1 LFFLLVELLSVVR
14 AEEARVAF
22 FALDVRLFVAEVVA
36 LLPAAARVDVFFV
49 AVAVLLLPS
58 PATVSVSAS
67 AFFFLVAVEE
77 RGDVLGSAAE
87 GSPAESLLRAVRRA
101 FSCPPC

>member
-1 LFFLLVELLSVVR
+1 VVR

-22 FALDVRLFVAEVVA
+22 FALDVRLLVAEVVA

-49 AVAVLLLPS
+49 AVAVPLLPS

-67 AFFFLVAVEE
+67 VFVFLVAVEE
-77 RGDVLGSAAE
+77 RGEVLGSAAE
-87 GSPAESLLRAVRRA
+87 SSAAEPLLRVVRRA
-101 FSCPPC
+101 FSCPFC